1 MSWELMMIKPLLDLL
16 YVVVGRSKNAKAR
29 TQAEAELREVV
40 RDLLKESPNLTRAEF
55 RIAVARALGI
65 TSEDLAQAE
74 RMLRQ
79 VRAHE
84 ARKRR
89 VARTEKKPP
98 RKKGE
103 GQAAAK

>member
-1 MSWELMMIKPLLDLL
+1 MPWEAMIKPILDLL
-16 YVVVGRSKNAKAR
+16 YTLMGRAKDATAR
-29 TQAEAELREVV
+29 HRAEAELREVV

-65 TSEDLAQAE
+65 TSEDLAEAE
-74 RMLRQ
+74 RMLKQ
-79 VRAHE
+79 VKAYE

-89 VARTEKKPP
+89 AAKAQKRPP

-103 GQAAAK
+103 SPPAQ